1 MEESS
6 NLAPKSIPKE
16 LHSEYEERPFRNCT
30 RCGETLVDYDE
41 GYHVAKIFKSSETI
55 FEYALCFSCHS
66 GLINEF
72 SEDSKSALE
81 EYYAEHMRAK
91 LGLSGCGLCGLSKSE
106 FLNIE
111 YSIGALCHGEVM
123 LEGFVICA
131 PCMDST
137 NSLISD
143 KTQRIWDDFLSE
155 NFPGVPAN
163 ALPAPGKLGVI

>member
-1 MEESS
+1 MEEFSDLS
-6 NLAPKSIPKE
+6 PEIIPKE

-30 RCGETLVDYDE
+30 RCGETLLDYPD
-41 GYHVAKIFKSSETI
+41 GYHVAKIFKLNETI

-72 SEDSKSALE
+72 SEDSKRALE
-81 EYYAEHMRAK
+81 EYYSTNMQPGMSLA
-91 LGLSGCGLCGLSKSE
+91 GCGLCGLSKCE
-106 FLNIE
+106 FVNLE
-111 YSIGALCHGEVM
+111 YSVGALCHGSHMV
-123 LEGFVICA
+123 EGFVICE

-143 KTQRIWDDFLSE
+143 KTQGIWDDFLSE

>member
-6 NLAPKSIPKE
+6 NLSPKNIPKE

-30 RCGETLVDYDE
+30 RCGESLLDYDD
-41 GYHVAKIFKSSETI
+41 GYHVAKIFKSTETI

-66 GLINEF
+66 GLVSEF
-72 SEDSKSALE
+72 SEDSKRSLE
-81 EYYAEHMRAK
+81 EYYSTNMK
-91 LGLSGCGLCGLSKSE
+91 PGMGLSGCGLCGSSKSE
-106 FLNIE
+106 FVDLE
-111 YSIGALCHGEVM
+111 YSVGALCHGNDMV
-123 LEGFVICA
+123 EGFVICA

-143 KTQRIWDDFLSE
+143 KTQGIWDNFLSE
-155 NFPGVPAN
+155 NFPGVPAD